1 MVLRRELEKGSVD
14 PYATMRSTYRQ
25 IRADQIN
32 GGTPV
37 ISDK

>member
-1 MVLRRELEKGSVD
+1 MVLSHELEKGSLD

-37 ISDK
+37 VGDK

>member
-1 MVLRRELEKGSVD
+1 MVLRGELAKGSVD

-25 IRADQIN
+25 IRANAIN
-32 GGTPV
+32 GGAPV